1 MVKVLY
7 QIFVIGISIQT
18 IIEEIVGAR
27 KQRTKTHYLGN
38 LPSHTQQLRTVT
50 QNNNVN
56 NKKER
61 KLHTLFNKIAFC
73 KTWMLFRLLYQI
85 TVIIAIVISF
95 YSQSPTNQNH
105 YT

>member
-27 KQRTKTHYLGN
+27 KQRTKTHLGN
-38 LPSHTQQLRTVT
+38 LPSHTQQLHTGT
-50 QNNNVN
+50 QKNNVN

-73 KTWMLFRLLYQI
+73 KT
-85 TVIIAIVISF
+85 
-95 YSQSPTNQNH
+95 
-105 YT
+105 